1 MVFISSPKCNAASF
15 CHESPIIL
23 HTKFNKLQ
31 NITFVLI
38 PKPFTINGFSLNKFA
53 MKSDCFLCNSLPAV
67 LRENDSSIKEYL
79 LGVDSEWQAISL
91 SGMLMNGSLCIP
103 LNIIPL
109 QDIQR
114 RYCC

>member
-53 MKSDCFLCNSLPAV
+53 MKSDCFLCNSLPAA
-67 LRENDSSIKEYL
+67 LRVKTNAR
-79 LGVDSEWQAISL
+79 VQA
-91 SGMLMNGSLCIP
+91 MTVP
-103 LNIIPL
+103 LKNI
-109 QDIQR
+109 
-114 RYCC
+114 YWV